1 MYWIGTLFALIML
14 VDWLMQKK
22 EGAKLKTRMTVLLI
36 TVVFFIT
43 SEVVYKLKDR
53 WNLPVLFRYLR
64 ESVLG

>member
-14 VDWLMQKK
+14 VDWLIQKK

-53 WNLPVLFRYLR
+53 WNLPVLFRYMR